1 MERVTILIKNG
12 RLINPSEN
20 LDKVMDIFVEDGIIK
35 EKAESIEKQ
44 ADTVIDAAGC
54 YVMPGLIDL
63 HVHFRDPGLTYK
75 EDIETGSKAAAKG
88 GFTTVCCMPNTKPV
102 VDNVE
107 TVKYIIEKG
116 EKTGLTN
123 VLPVGAVT
131 KNMAGVEIT
140 DVEEL
145 KKAGIC
151 AISEDGKSVMNSGVY
166 RKAMKNA
173 AKANVPVLAHCEDI
187 NLVEGGVINLGDKSS
202 ELGVKGISNAV
213 EDVIAMRDIM
223 LAKETGATLHLC
235 HCSTKDSVEMVKR
248 AKEEGIKVTA
258 EVCPHHFSMCSDD
271 ITSNDGNFKM
281 NPPLRAREDMEA
293 LIKGLQDDIMDVI
306 STDHAPHSAE
316 EKAKDL
322 EHAPFG
328 IVGLE
333 TSVALT
339 VTNLVKKGYLTPM
352 QMAAKM
358 SYNPAKV
365 LGIPKGTLDEGK
377 IADITIID
385 PDKEYTI
392 DVNTFESKGKNTP
405 FDGYKVSGEVEYT
418 ILNGKVVYSNK

>member
-1 MERVTILIKNG
+1 MTILIKNG

-116 EKTGLTN
+116 EKMGLTN

>member
-1 MERVTILIKNG
+1 MTILIKNG
-12 RLINPSEN
+12 RVLNPSEN
-20 LDKVMDIFVEDGIIK
+20 LDKVMDILVEDGRIK
-35 EKAESIEKQ
+35 EKKEQIETD
-44 ADTVIDAAGC
+44 ADKIIDAKGC

-75 EDIETGSKAAAKG
+75 EDIETGSRAAANG

-102 VDNVE
+102 VDNVD

-116 EKTGLTN
+116 KEVGLTN

-131 KNMAGVEIT
+131 MNMEGKEVT
-140 DVEEL
+140 DIESL

-166 RKAMKNA
+166 RKAMKEA
-173 AKANVPVLAHCEDI
+173 ARLNVPVMAHCEDI
-187 NLVEGGVINLGDKSS
+187 NLVEGGVINLGSKSK

-223 LAKETGATLHLC
+223 LARETNAKLHLC
-235 HCSTKDSVEMVKR
+235 HCSTKDSVEMVKQ
-248 AKEEGIKVTA
+248 AKAEGIDVTA

-271 ITSNDGNFKM
+271 ITENDGNFKM
-281 NPPLRAREDMEA
+281 NPPLRTREDMET
-293 LIKGLQDDIMDVI
+293 LIKGLSEDIMDVI
-306 STDHAPHSAE
+306 STDHAPHSKE
-316 EKAKDL
+316 EKEKDL

-333 TSVALT
+333 TSVPLT
-339 VTNLVKKGYLTPM
+339 ITNLVKKGYITPL

-358 SYNPAKV
+358 SYNPAQV
-365 LGIPKGTLDEGK
+365 LGSDKGTLNEK
-377 IADITIID
+377 AVADITIID
-385 PDKEYTI
+385 PDAEYTI
-392 DVNTFESKGKNTP
+392 DKNTFQSKGKNTP
-405 FDGYKVSGEVEYT
+405 FDGYKVNGKVLYT
-418 ILNGKVVYSNK
+418 ILGGKIVYEN

>member
-1 MERVTILIKNG
+1 MTILIKNG
-12 RLINPSEN
+12 RVLNPSEN
-20 LDKVMDIFVEDGIIK
+20 MDKVMDIYVEDGVIK
-35 EKAESIEKQ
+35 EKAEGIEKD
-44 ADTVIDAAGC
+44 ADKVLDAKGC
-54 YVMPGLIDL
+54 FVMPGLIDL

-102 VDNVE
+102 VDSE
-107 TVKYIIEKG
+107 DTVKYILDKAKEV
-116 EKTGLTN
+116 GLTN

-131 KNMAGVEIT
+131 KNMAGVETT
-140 DVEEL
+140 DIETL
-145 KKAGIC
+145 KDAGIC

-166 RKAMKNA
+166 RKAMKEA
-173 AKANVPVLAHCEDI
+173 ARLDVPVMAHCEDI
-187 NLVEGGVINLGDKSS
+187 NLVEGGVINLGDKSE

-223 LAKETGATLHLC
+223 LARETGATLHLC
-235 HCSTKDSVEMVKR
+235 HCSTKDSVEMVR
-248 AKEEGIKVTA
+248 QAKAEGIKVTA
-258 EVCPHHFSMCSDD
+258 EVCPHHFTLCSDD

-281 NPPLRAREDMEA
+281 NPPLRSREDMET
-293 LIKGLQDDIMDVI
+293 LIKGLNEDVMDVI

-339 VTNLVKKGYLTPM
+339 YTNLVDKGYITPL
-352 QMAAKM
+352 QMAEKM
-358 SYNPAKV
+358 SYNPARV
-365 LGIPKGTLDEGK
+365 LGIERGTLDLGAV
-377 IADITIID
+377 ADITIIN
-385 PDKEYTI
+385 PNVEYEI
-392 DVNTFESKGKNTP
+392 DSSTFVSKGKNTP
-405 FDGYKVSGEVEYT
+405 FDGYKVYGEVEYT
-418 ILNGKVVYSNK
+418 ILNGKIVYSK

>member
-1 MERVTILIKNG
+1 MTILIKNG
-12 RLINPSEN
+12 RVLNPSEN
-20 LDKVMDIFVEDGIIK
+20 LDKVMDLLVEDGRIK
-35 EKAESIEKQ
+35 EKKEQIETD
-44 ADTVIDAAGC
+44 ADKIIDAKGC

-75 EDIETGSKAAAKG
+75 EDIETGSRAAANG

-102 VDNVE
+102 VDNVD

-116 EKTGLTN
+116 KEVGLTN

-131 KNMAGVEIT
+131 MNMEGKEIT
-140 DVEEL
+140 DIESL

-166 RKAMKNA
+166 RKAMKEA
-173 AKANVPVLAHCEDI
+173 ARLNVPVMAHCEDI
-187 NLVEGGVINLGDKSS
+187 NLVEGGVINLGNKSK

-223 LAKETGATLHLC
+223 LARETNAKLHLC
-235 HCSTKDSVEMVKR
+235 HCSTKDSVEMVKQ
-248 AKEEGIKVTA
+248 AKAEGIDVTA

-271 ITSNDGNFKM
+271 ITENDGNFKM
-281 NPPLRAREDMEA
+281 NPPLRTREDMET
-293 LIKGLQDDIMDVI
+293 LIKGLSEDIMDVI
-306 STDHAPHSAE
+306 STDHAPHSKE
-316 EKAKDL
+316 EKEKDL

-333 TSVALT
+333 TSVPLT
-339 VTNLVKKGYLTPM
+339 ITNLVKKGYITPL

-358 SYNPAKV
+358 SYNPAQV
-365 LGIPKGTLDEGK
+365 LGSDKGTLNEK
-377 IADITIID
+377 AVADITIID
-385 PDKEYTI
+385 PDAEYTI
-392 DVNTFESKGKNTP
+392 DKNTFQSKGKNTP
-405 FDGYKVSGEVEYT
+405 FDGYKVNGKVLYT
-418 ILNGKVVYSNK
+418 ILGGKIVYEN